1 MATQRSYE
9 VLSWVTSQEGL
20 DLLERTTEQLETR
33 DALAVGTILRQE
45 GLPPGR
51 AAALTGL
58 ASVRLQ
64 ARDRY
69 DDADHLV
76 FTSELLQQASHPAV
90 AAHRAHRFA
99 GGGTVADLCCGA
111 GGDALALWRTAEQV
125 VAVDIDPAACLLA
138 AHNLASRGHPRWVVN
153 ADAGEAPVTA
163 GLLVHIDPA
172 RRRDGRRLRSLGDY
186 NPSVPAIAPI
196 IGRAAGVG
204 LTVSPGVD
212 LRDPDLPAGAE
223 LEFVQIGSRLVE
235 AVVWLGDLRSDGA
248 RATATLIGSGGESSL
263 SLTRHDPSEPLPV
276 GPAGEWLVEP
286 APAVIRARLHDRLGG
301 EIGARRL
308 AETRALLTTDD
319 RPPGS
324 PLYRTWR
331 VEAVLP
337 ARPKE
342 VRAWLRDAD
351 ERPLEIAVHGLDV
364 DPERFVRA
372 LGSQPRGPE
381 GRRLHLV
388 RLDDGAAAY
397 VTCAG

>member
-1 MATQRSYE
+1 MATQRPYE
-9 VLSWVTSQEGL
+9 VLAWVTSDEGL
-20 DLLERTTEQLETR
+20 ALLQRTTERLETQ
-33 DALAVGTILRQE
+33 DALTVGTALRRA

-51 AAALTGL
+51 AAAMTGL
-58 ASVRLQ
+58 ASVRLR

-69 DDADHLV
+69 DDADRLV

-90 AAHRAHRFA
+90 AAHRARRFA

-111 GGDALALWRTAEQV
+111 GGDALALRGSGAQV
-125 VAVDIDPAACLLA
+125 IAIDIDPGACLLA

-153 ADAGEAPVTA
+153 ADAVTGPVTS
-163 GLLVHIDPA
+163 GLLVHADPA
-172 RRRDGRRLRSLGDY
+172 RRRGGRRLRSLGDY
-186 NPSVPAIAPI
+186 RPSVPALTPVLD
-196 IGRAAGVG
+196 RASGGG

-212 LRDPDLPAGAE
+212 LRDPDLPTGGE
-223 LEFVQIGSRLVE
+223 LEFVQIGGQLVE
-235 AVVWLGDLRSDGA
+235 AVVWLGDLRRAGC
-248 RATATLIGSGGESSL
+248 RATATLIGADGGTSVSL
-263 SLTRHDPSEPLPV
+263 SRQGPTEELRVGPV
-276 GPAGEWLVEP
+276 GAWLVEP
-286 APAVIRARLHDRLGG
+286 SAAVVRARLHDQLGG

-308 AETRALLTTDD
+308 AVTRALLTTDD

-372 LGSQPRGPE
+372 LGPQLRGPD
-381 GRRLHLV
+381 GRRVHLV